1 MALKA
6 EVSKRGS
13 HAGVVIP
20 IVLAVTVVAALF
32 LSSPPAAYAQ
42 ADDYRAPRFPGAEVP
57 DLSGMWQALTTANW
71 DIQNHG
77 AAPGPFSELLGA
89 WGVQPAG
96 AGIVVGNEIP
106 YRPEALEQKRKNFE
120 SRLTIDPQN
129 MHDTGDPEAKCY
141 IAGVPRAMYQ
151 PYPFQIVQREDKVL
165 MAFPFAASS
174 RYIFMADHQEA
185 PVDNWMGWSNG
196 SWDGDTLVVDV
207 TAFNGRTWFDRAG
220 NFASEG
226 LHVVERYTPM
236 SPYHIQYEATI
247 EDPNTFTRPWTVR
260 FPLYRRVEENV
271 EFLDMR
277 CVEFTEQYLYGT
289 LVKESS
295 R

>member
-1 MALKA
+1 MAASL
-6 EVSKRGS
+6 
-13 HAGVVIP
+13 
-20 IVLAVTVVAALF
+20 

-42 ADDYRAPRFPGAEVP
+42 ADGYRAPRFPGTEAP
-57 DLSGMWQALTTANW
+57 DLSGMWQAFTTANW

-77 AAPGPFSELLGA
+77 AAPGPFPELLGA

-106 YRPEALEQKRKNFE
+106 YRPEALEQKRRNFE
-120 SRLTIDPQN
+120 NRLTIDPQN
-129 MHDTGDPEAKCY
+129 LHDSGDPEAKCY

-151 PYPFQIVQREDKVL
+151 PYPFQIVQREDKIL

-174 RYIFMADHQEA
+174 RYIFMADHSEA

-207 TAFNGRTWFDRAG
+207 RAFNGRTWFDRAG
-220 NFASEG
+220 NFASER
-226 LHVVERYTPM
+226 LHVVERYTPT
-236 SPYHIQYEATI
+236 SPYHIRYEATI
-247 EDPNTFTRPWTVR
+247 EDPNTFTRPWTIR

-277 CVEFTEQYLYGT
+277 CVEFTERFLYGS
-289 LVKESS
+289 LVKQSG